1 MQSTTNPSPRL
12 VRRVGIATLL
22 MLSLC
27 RATAWATCDPNNIKH
42 VPCPAPAHSSLLS
55 PNYVGPKP
63 AGSVK
68 RPPLSYT
75 AARKPLVGPVSPGP
89 RSNLAGSKHG
99 AIFVGG
105 KPTNA
110 RAALNPQPIPPG
122 HPGSPLEHL
131 H

>member
-1 MQSTTNPSPRL
+1 MPSTANLSPRI
-12 VRRVGIATLL
+12 VRRVRTATLL

-27 RATAWATCDPNNIKH
+27 SASAWAICDPNNIKH
-42 VPCPAPAHSSLLS
+42 MPCPAPVHSSVAL
-55 PNYVGPKP
+55 PNYVGPRP

-68 RPPLSYT
+68 KPLGYT

-89 RSNLAGSKHG
+89 RSGSAGGKHG

-122 HPGSPLEHL
+122 HPDSPLEHL